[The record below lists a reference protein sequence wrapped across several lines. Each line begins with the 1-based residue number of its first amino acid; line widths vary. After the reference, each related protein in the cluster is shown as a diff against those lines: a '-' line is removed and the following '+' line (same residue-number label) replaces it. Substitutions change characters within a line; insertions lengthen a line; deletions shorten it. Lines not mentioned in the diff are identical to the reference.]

1 MKDMVY
7 EGNKILLNAKY
18 LRLVSNSMV
27 KTLLIVET
35 STSYTLIPFFFQN
48 ILYIEDAPKHVS
60 TIWIFNSTI

>member
-7 EGNKILLNAKY
+7 EGIKILLNAKY

-35 STSYTLIPFFFQN
+35 STSYTLIPFVFK
-48 ILYIEDAPKHVS
+48 ISYI
-60 TIWIFNSTI
+60 